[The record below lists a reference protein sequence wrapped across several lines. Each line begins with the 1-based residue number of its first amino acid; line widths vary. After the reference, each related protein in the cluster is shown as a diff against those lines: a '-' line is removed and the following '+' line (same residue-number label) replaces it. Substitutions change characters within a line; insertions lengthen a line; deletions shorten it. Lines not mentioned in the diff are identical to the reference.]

1 MAKSYPHRQTVVI
14 AIACAVA
21 VAGTVAYVHWQTPPT
36 QTVQPDIA
44 AGEAGSG
51 TSTNATIGGSS
62 DWKKQ
67 FFGTTTGVASTAA
80 KKAAKAADKPLT
92 LTDQLSRDFFSQFIN
107 LKQANLTGNA
117 DIVNQTMG
125 NMLST
130 DLNPIKPRTYSA
142 ADITVATA
150 SDAQSLGTFGAKVAD
165 IIGSYAATTSELA
178 IMQNFLSGNNP
189 ATLDQFQPIMAEHR
203 RILAGLLSLPVPR
216 LLMGDDLEL
225 INGMSTLEAGSES
238 LRATNIDSVKGLV
251 GASLH
256 ADGAQSVADAL
267 SNMYKTLTFN
277 GVLFDFHWDI
287 LNPLLN

>member
-1 MAKSYPHRQTVVI
+1 
-14 AIACAVA
+14 
-21 VAGTVAYVHWQTPPT
+21 
-36 QTVQPDIA
+36 
-44 AGEAGSG
+44 
-51 TSTNATIGGSS
+51 
-62 DWKKQ
+62 
-67 FFGTTTGVASTAA
+67 
-80 KKAAKAADKPLT
+80 
-92 LTDQLSRDFFSQFIN
+92 
-107 LKQANLTGNA
+107 
-117 DIVNQTMG
+117 
-125 NMLST
+125 MLST

-150 SDAQSLGTFGAKVAD
+150 SDAQSLATFVGKVAD

-189 ATLDQFQPIMAEHR
+189 ATLNQFQPIMAEHR